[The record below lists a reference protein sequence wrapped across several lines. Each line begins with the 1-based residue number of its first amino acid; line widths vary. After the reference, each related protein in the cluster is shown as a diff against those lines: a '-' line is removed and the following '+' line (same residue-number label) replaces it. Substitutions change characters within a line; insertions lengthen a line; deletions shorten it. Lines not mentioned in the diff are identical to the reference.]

1 MDFIFLFIS
10 LSKHG
15 EKVIQSIMERNIVYI
30 TDSMIGYKFVEFAPT
45 RFWGFLQIDAINDKK
60 SVMTNQ
66 KKRNM
71 FIVPKNSLVS
81 HQKEF
86 FGILYLGSKKIP

>member
-1 MDFIFLFIS
+1 
-10 LSKHG
+10 
-15 EKVIQSIMERNIVYI
+15 
-30 TDSMIGYKFVEFAPT
+30 MIGYKFVEFAPT
-45 RFWGFLQIDAINDKK
+45 RFWGFLEIDAINDNDKK

-86 FGILYLGSKKIP
+86 FGILYLGYQKRKYNI